1 MIYILAVL
9 LPPVALLLNG
19 QVFSAILNLVLIV
32 PCLVFG
38 LIIHPLLL
46 VPSIHAVI
54 AVHMKHE
61 ERRHRELVDAIARH
75 GPPPGW
81 RG

>member
-1 MIYILAVL
+1 MIYVLAVF

-19 QVFSAILNLVLIV
+19 QVFSAILNLALII

-38 LIIHPLLL
+38 LVIHVLLF

-54 AVHMKHE
+54 AVHMKRE
-61 ERRHRELVDAIARH
+61 ERRHRELVDVIAKH
-75 GPPPGW
+75 GPSPGW

>member
-1 MIYILAVL
+1 MIYVLAVF

-19 QVFSAILNLVLIV
+19 QVFSALLNLALIV

-38 LIIHPLLL
+38 LIFHVLLF
-46 VPSIHAVI
+46 VPSIYAVI
-54 AVHMKHE
+54 AVHMKRE
-61 ERRHRELVDAIARH
+61 ERRHRELVETIARH